1 MEKKKTHKYIH
12 GVYLYIELSSGQA
25 DSATISL
32 GALKTQRIAIF
43 KLLRGL
49 VFSDIWHVN
58 VTKGT
63 GWAGGGERG
72 RGSGLYKNKHLSK
85 VNLPH

>member
-49 VFSDIWHVN
+49 VFSDI
-58 VTKGT
+58 
-63 GWAGGGERG
+63 
-72 RGSGLYKNKHLSK
+72 
-85 VNLPH
+85 